1 MKNGAEII
9 AMFFVAFA
17 MASTATGMIFTVDDD
32 GPADFD
38 NIQAAIDAALNGD
51 KIEVAPGTYYETV
64 NFNGKSVR
72 LYSSGGPDVTTI
84 NANGAHHVVQCVNG
98 EDASTVLDG
107 FTITGGNAGGW
118 GRGGGMFNLYSSPTI
133 INCTFIANWAED
145 QGGGMY
151 NRTNSS
157 PILINCTFV
166 GNSAMYNG
174 GGICN
179 ESDSNPTLIN
189 CIFSGNSAKH
199 GNGGAMYGVYGD
211 PPEVINCTFS
221 HNSAGYRGGGVYDHS
236 LITPVNCILWGNSDS
251 QGIGERSQIWARHPL
266 IPLPPV
272 AKNSCIQGWD
282 GDEQTGNINNDP
294 LFVDSDGIDNVFGT
308 EDDNLRLLGGSPC
321 INAGDNSAV
330 PPSVVTDLDGNPRII
345 NSIVDMGAYE
355 GPHQGFLLS
364 AESVKVPEGGT
375 SMFTVALATSPQNTV
390 EVTIK
395 LLSGDSDITV
405 QSGQLLTFDTSNY
418 WQPQNVTLYAM
429 EDQDNLMGA
438 TVISIA
444 ASGFDPLVILATEED
459 NEPVTSI
466 LFVDSDAPGVNN
478 GSSWYG
484 AYTDLQL
491 ALSVAAI
498 NPQVEQII
506 IAQGIHNPAGPSG
519 DRKATFQLVNGVA
532 IKGGY
537 AGLGEPD
544 PNARDIG
551 AYETILSGD
560 LNGDDV
566 DVNEPSDLVD
576 ESSRSDN
583 SYHVVTGNGTDVKAV
598 LDGFT
603 ITGGNADGSLYPDR
617 CGAGIF
623 TVLGSPTISN
633 CAFNSNV
640 AGYGAG
646 MYNEGTSSRDSS
658 PMIINCSF
666 TGNWGHFLG
675 GGVYDRYS
683 NPTMINCTFSRNISG
698 FSGGGIH
705 NRDNSNPTII
715 NCLFNYNSCSREG
728 GGMENIRFSS
738 PKLINCSFNGNSAFE
753 GGAILS
759 SYDATNITLTK
770 CNFTANSARWG
781 GALEL
786 YAQSTLNSCAF
797 IANSAMDSGGAI
809 YLDGQSTI
817 SSCLFSGNAAARY
830 GGGIRNSGD
839 TTLTLNNCT
848 FTGNSAGQE
857 GGGIYYPPP
866 IPPSPPPLPPASSP
880 HSPNLL
886 AYSNNA
892 HLTITD
898 DISGNSASNDTS
910 ETHYPPW
917 ALRLNNCILWANSDA
932 GGIDE
937 SAQVHLCQP
946 VQAINYSCL
955 QGWTGDLGGTANIDT
970 DPCFIQLGYWDVNG
984 VWFEGDYH
992 LPYDSPCVDS
1002 GDPNYIAEPNETDL
1016 DGNPRVKWG
1025 RIDMGAYEYDSIKIV
1040 AEVDIAPNTLNLNN
1054 KGKWVTAFIQ
1064 LPEDYSVSEIEPN
1077 SVLLE
1082 DSIQA
1087 ASLLVDEQKQVAIAR
1102 FSRENVQSILNIGE
1116 VKLTISGQLTDRT
1129 TFQGKDVIRVVQKSG
1144 GKPDKYVQA
1153 SVPNP
1158 PDGAIDVSITADLS
1172 WTTGPYVTSH
1182 DVYFGTSS
1190 PPPFVCNQIE
1200 TAFDPG
1206 TMEYDTTYYWRI
1218 NEVNKWGVT
1227 TGQVWSF
1234 TTTEAP
1240 PPPPPSPP

>member
-444 ASGFDPLVILATEED
+444 ASGILH
-459 NEPVTSI
+459 VT
-466 LFVDSDAPGVNN
+466 
-478 GSSWYG
+478 
-484 AYTDLQL
+484 
-491 ALSVAAI
+491 
-498 NPQVEQII
+498 
-506 IAQGIHNPAGPSG
+506 
-519 DRKATFQLVNGVA
+519 
-532 IKGGY
+532 
-537 AGLGEPD
+537 
-544 PNARDIG
+544 
-551 AYETILSGD
+551 
-560 LNGDDV
+560 
-566 DVNEPSDLVD
+566 
-576 ESSRSDN
+576 
-583 SYHVVTGNGTDVKAV
+583 
-598 LDGFT
+598 
-603 ITGGNADGSLYPDR
+603 
-617 CGAGIF
+617 
-623 TVLGSPTISN
+623 
-633 CAFNSNV
+633 
-640 AGYGAG
+640 
-646 MYNEGTSSRDSS
+646 
-658 PMIINCSF
+658 
-666 TGNWGHFLG
+666 
-675 GGVYDRYS
+675 
-683 NPTMINCTFSRNISG
+683 
-698 FSGGGIH
+698 
-705 NRDNSNPTII
+705 
-715 NCLFNYNSCSREG
+715 
-728 GGMENIRFSS
+728 
-738 PKLINCSFNGNSAFE
+738 
-753 GGAILS
+753 
-759 SYDATNITLTK
+759 
-770 CNFTANSARWG
+770 
-781 GALEL
+781 
-786 YAQSTLNSCAF
+786 
-797 IANSAMDSGGAI
+797 
-809 YLDGQSTI
+809 
-817 SSCLFSGNAAARY
+817 
-830 GGGIRNSGD
+830 
-839 TTLTLNNCT
+839 
-848 FTGNSAGQE
+848 
-857 GGGIYYPPP
+857 
-866 IPPSPPPLPPASSP
+866 
-880 HSPNLL
+880 
-886 AYSNNA
+886 
-892 HLTITD
+892 
-898 DISGNSASNDTS
+898 
-910 ETHYPPW
+910 
-917 ALRLNNCILWANSDA
+917 
-932 GGIDE
+932 
-937 SAQVHLCQP
+937 
-946 VQAINYSCL
+946 
-955 QGWTGDLGGTANIDT
+955 
-970 DPCFIQLGYWDVNG
+970 
-984 VWFEGDYH
+984 
-992 LPYDSPCVDS
+992 
-1002 GDPNYIAEPNETDL
+1002 
-1016 DGNPRVKWG
+1016 
-1025 RIDMGAYEYDSIKIV
+1025 
-1040 AEVDIAPNTLNLNN
+1040 
-1054 KGKWVTAFIQ
+1054 
-1064 LPEDYSVSEIEPN
+1064 
-1077 SVLLE
+1077 
-1082 DSIQA
+1082 
-1087 ASLLVDEQKQVAIAR
+1087 
-1102 FSRENVQSILNIGE
+1102 
-1116 VKLTISGQLTDRT
+1116 
-1129 TFQGKDVIRVVQKSG
+1129 
-1144 GKPDKYVQA
+1144 
-1153 SVPNP
+1153 
-1158 PDGAIDVSITADLS
+1158 
-1172 WTTGPYVTSH
+1172 
-1182 DVYFGTSS
+1182 
-1190 PPPFVCNQIE
+1190 
-1200 TAFDPG
+1200 
-1206 TMEYDTTYYWRI
+1206 
-1218 NEVNKWGVT
+1218 
-1227 TGQVWSF
+1227 
-1234 TTTEAP
+1234 
-1240 PPPPPSPP
+1240 